1 MSNLIQSIIMD
12 SPYFT
17 IPDDILNYIPMYF
30 TIFEFD
36 PSKGYSTGRIVRCN
50 KEASD
55 IVGYTEDEMKGM
67 GFSFFEQAIHPEDIK
82 HYNEAINSLLNSE
95 EKEYINFL
103 RVKPK
108 RSNHYIS
115 FKCCC
120 RILLPIELHKPL
132 HFICSFF
139 PKKLEEEYADI
150 PNDSIGKNSFIE
162 RFSSREKEIADLLIK
177 GRTDKQIAE
186 HLNISHL
193 TVKTHRFNI
202 KKKCN
207 AHSTPE
213 LIHFLHSNECLEE
226 NHPLA

>member
-1 MSNLIQSIIMD
+1 MD
-12 SPYFT
+12 SLYFT
-17 IPDDILNYIPMYF
+17 IPDDILDYIPMHF

-55 IVGYTEDEMKGM
+55 IVGYTESEMIRM
-67 GFSFFEQAIHPEDIK
+67 GFRFFEQAIHPEDIK
-82 HYNEAINSLLNSE
+82 HYNEAISLLLNSE

-108 RSNHYIS
+108 KSDHYIS

-120 RILLPIELHKPL
+120 RILLPIELDKPL

-139 PKKLEEEYADI
+139 PKKFEEENGYLL
-150 PNDSIGKNSFIE
+150 NDSNGKNSFLE
-162 RFSSREKEIADLLIK
+162 RLSSREKKIADLLTK
-177 GRTDKQIAE
+177 GKTDKQIAE

-213 LIHFLHSNECLEE
+213 LIHFLHSNEYLEE
-226 NHPLA
+226 KYPLA